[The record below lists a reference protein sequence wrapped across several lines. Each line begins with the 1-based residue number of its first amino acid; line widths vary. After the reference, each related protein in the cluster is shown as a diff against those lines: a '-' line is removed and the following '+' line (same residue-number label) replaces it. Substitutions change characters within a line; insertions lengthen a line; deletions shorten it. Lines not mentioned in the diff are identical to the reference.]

1 MLRKEK
7 TLTETNVLYLR
18 WLFSRHAM
26 DANVKV
32 LLNDHENSNKDL
44 AMDLNLC
51 IHLQPLNTP
60 GTRGWSRLRDRTL
73 AVAKNRAKMT
83 FFSGAKKNYL
93 KKIFFFAYIF

>member
-18 WLFSRHAM
+18 WLFSRHAT

-32 LLNDHENSNKDL
+32 LLNEHENSNKDL

-51 IHLQPLNTP
+51 IHLQPLKSTVLSHSV
-60 GTRGWSRLRDRTL
+60 R
-73 AVAKNRAKMT
+73 
-83 FFSGAKKNYL
+83 F
-93 KKIFFFAYIF
+93 

>member
-18 WLFSRHAM
+18 WLFSRHAT

-32 LLNDHENSNKDL
+32 LLNEYENSNKDL

-51 IHLQPLNTP
+51 IHLQPLKLT
-60 GTRGWSRLRDRTL
+60 LLKL
-73 AVAKNRAKMT
+73 AVIQEFSYIDSVYNLENHGRSSAKCQSPSHN
-83 FFSGAKKNYL
+83 S
-93 KKIFFFAYIF
+93 